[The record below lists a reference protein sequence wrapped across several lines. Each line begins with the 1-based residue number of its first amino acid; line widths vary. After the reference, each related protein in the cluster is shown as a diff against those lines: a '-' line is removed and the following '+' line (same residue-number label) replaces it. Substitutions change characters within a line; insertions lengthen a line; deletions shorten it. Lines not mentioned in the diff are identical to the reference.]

1 MSINTTQSIADTL
14 GISTERVRQIAKQL
28 NLTPQ
33 MIGKAMTFSDAQK
46 RRIEKAKN
54 DAQVGRP
61 RKKGG
66 KK

>member
-1 MSINTTQSIADTL
+1 MINTTQSIADSL

-33 MIGKAMTFSDAQK
+33 MIGKAMTFSDAQ
-46 RRIEKAKN
+46 RRQIEKAKN
-54 DAQVGRP
+54 GAQVGRP
-61 RKKGG
+61 KKGG